1 MQMSTERYVGER
13 RALWH
18 FLSELQPLVIASL
31 GEDALLRH
39 RIDRSLRS
47 GDLEQLRLAR
57 RMFHHLPEDLKRR
70 LMRGIVD
77 GSAADAS
84 SSEREPADPFTT
96 ATLATA
102 SPADAKHSL
111 AADPKRSTTI
121 RFSAFPAARDEDI
134 ALSVDLDDEEV
145 SSSAPVQ
152 VMIEPG
158 TLPRSA
164 AETLR
169 QIANWIEHDRRLLST
184 QHWVRS
190 EKGTT
195 RSDETMDQA

>member
-1 MQMSTERYVGER
+1 MSSERYVGER

-18 FLSELQPLVIASL
+18 FLSELQPLIIASL
-31 GEDALLRH
+31 GENALLRY
-39 RIDRSLRS
+39 RIDRALKT
-47 GDLEQLRLAR
+47 GDLDQLRQAR

-70 LMRGIVD
+70 LMRGIFD
-77 GSAADAS
+77 GSTMGSTLPGSFSPGSLSAESFAAAAPVDSLSAFDADDIKS
-84 SSEREPADPFTT
+84 STV
-96 ATLATA
+96 
-102 SPADAKHSL
+102 
-111 AADPKRSTTI
+111 I

-134 ALSVDLDDEEV
+134 ALSVDLDDEGAD
-145 SSSAPVQ
+145 SSAPVQ

-190 EKGTT
+190 DK
-195 RSDETMDQA
+195 RANLSDKSLDQA